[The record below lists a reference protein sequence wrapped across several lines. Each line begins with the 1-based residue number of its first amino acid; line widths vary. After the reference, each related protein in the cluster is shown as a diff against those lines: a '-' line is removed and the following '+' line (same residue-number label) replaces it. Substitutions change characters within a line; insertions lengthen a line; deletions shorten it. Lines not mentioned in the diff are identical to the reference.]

1 MNYSILEALLIPEI
15 ATEAD
20 DITKQVNAAMGGKK
34 SKTEKLTNDQR
45 EEDLTKVDNIFDDI
59 SADDNNPQDNPVN
72 TNDNQ
77 PAPQNADQSEEAP
90 ADADPNNDQNPNP
103 EDPNVMNDNPDGPL
117 DTTDTSG
124 ELGGDENL
132 PQGDGTDD
140 MGDGAPG
147 ADGMPGDPN
156 TSDPSM
162 GDDPSMG
169 EDEPGMS
176 PEDQSIFSDKNTLK
190 KNMIYFF
197 NIIRYN
203 ISNLEASLGATEDQE
218 ALRVCNS
225 VIHNLYGL
233 KDVLYKTLTE
243 EMESTPYE
251 TLVAKYVTAKRIY
264 DLSCD
269 MLEEHFSNNPNKK
282 IKMRRFKNKR

>member
-77 PAPQNADQSEEAP
+77 PAPQNADQPEEAP
-90 ADADPNNDQNPNP
+90 VDNTAAQNPNP
-103 EDPNVMNDNPDGPL
+103 DDPNAMTDNPDGPL

-124 ELGGDENL
+124 ELGGDENT

-140 MGDGAPG
+140 MSGGAPG

-156 TSDPSM
+156 ASDPSM
-162 GDDPSMG
+162 GDDSGMG
-169 EDEPGMS
+169 EDDPGMS
-176 PEDQSIFSDKNTLK
+176 PEDQSVFSDKNTLK

-203 ISNLEASLGATEDQE
+203 ISNLEASLGSTEDQE

-225 VIHNLYGL
+225 VIHNLYAL

-282 IKMRRFKNKR
+282 IRIRRFKNKR

>member
-1 MNYSILEALLIPEI
+1 MNFGILEALLIPEI

-77 PAPQNADQSEEAP
+77 PAPQNADQGEEAP
-90 ADADPNNDQNPNP
+90 VDADPNTAQNDQNP
-103 EDPNVMNDNPDGPL
+103 NPDGPL

-124 ELGGDENL
+124 ELGEDENA

-140 MGDGAPG
+140 MSGGAPG

-156 TSDPSM
+156 ASDPSM
-162 GDDPSMG
+162 GDDSGMG
-169 EDEPGMS
+169 EDDPGMS

-203 ISNLEASLGATEDQE
+203 ISNLEASLGSTEDQE

-225 VIHNLYGL
+225 VIHNLYAL

-282 IKMRRFKNKR
+282 IRIRRFKNKR

>member
-1 MNYSILEALLIPEI
+1 MNFGILEALLIPEI

-59 SADDNNPQDNPVN
+59 SKDDDNPQDNPVN
-72 TNDNQ
+72 TDDDQ
-77 PAPQNADQSEEAP
+77 PAPQNEDAP
-90 ADADPNNDQNPNP
+90 TDSNDDQNSNP
-103 EDPNVMNDNPDGPL
+103 DDPNVMNDNPDSPL

-124 ELGGDENL
+124 ELGGDENP
-132 PQGDGTDD
+132 PQDDGSDIN
-140 MGDGAPG
+140 ASN
-147 ADGMPGDPN
+147 ADGMPEDPN
-156 TSDPSM
+156 AS
-162 GDDPSMG
+162 DPSMG
-169 EDEPGMS
+169 EDSGMSDDESGMS
-176 PEDQSIFSDKNTLK
+176 PEDQSVFSDKNNLK

-225 VIHNLYGL
+225 VIHNLYNL
-233 KDVLYKTLTE
+233 KDILYKILTE

-282 IKMRRFKNKR
+282 VRIRRFKNK

>member
-1 MNYSILEALLIPEI
+1 MNYGILEALLIPEI

-59 SADDNNPQDNPVN
+59 SKDDDNPQDNPVN
-72 TNDNQ
+72 TDNDDQ
-77 PAPQNADQSEEAP
+77 TAPQNEDAP
-90 ADADPNNDQNPNP
+90 ADSDDDQNPNSD
-103 EDPNVMNDNPDGPL
+103 EPL

-124 ELGGDENL
+124 ELGGDENI
-132 PQGDGTDD
+132 PQGDGSDTN
-140 MGDGAPG
+140 ASN
-147 ADGMPGDPN
+147 ADGMPEDPN
-156 TSDPSM
+156 ASDPSM
-162 GDDPSMG
+162 GDDSGMG
-169 EDEPGMS
+169 DDESGMS
-176 PEDQSIFSDKNTLK
+176 PEDQSVFSDKNTLK

-225 VIHNLYGL
+225 VIHNLYNL
-233 KDVLYKTLTE
+233 KDILYKTLTE

-282 IKMRRFKNKR
+282 VRIRRFKNK

>member
-1 MNYSILEALLIPEI
+1 MNYGILEALLIPEI

-20 DITKQVNAAMGGKK
+20 DITKQVNTAMGGKK

-59 SADDNNPQDNPVN
+59 SKDDDNPQDNPVN
-72 TNDNQ
+72 TDDDQ
-77 PAPQNADQSEEAP
+77 PAPQNEDAPTDSNDDQNSNP
-90 ADADPNNDQNPNP
+90 DDPNA
-103 EDPNVMNDNPDGPL
+103 MNDNPDSPL

-124 ELGGDENL
+124 ELGGDENP
-132 PQGDGTDD
+132 PQDDGSDIN
-140 MGDGAPG
+140 ASN
-147 ADGMPGDPN
+147 ADGMPEDPN
-156 TSDPSM
+156 ASDPSM
-162 GDDPSMG
+162 GDDSGMSD
-169 EDEPGMS
+169 DESGMS
-176 PEDQSIFSDKNTLK
+176 PEDQSVFSDKNTLK

-225 VIHNLYGL
+225 VIHNLYNL
-233 KDVLYKTLTE
+233 KDILYKTLTE

-282 IKMRRFKNKR
+282 VRIRRFKNK

>member
-1 MNYSILEALLIPEI
+1 MNFGILEALLIPEI

-59 SADDNNPQDNPVN
+59 SKDDDNPQDNPVN
-72 TNDNQ
+72 TDNANDN
-77 PAPQNADQSEEAP
+77 D
-90 ADADPNNDQNPNP
+90 DQNPNP
-103 EDPNVMNDNPDGPL
+103 DEPL
-117 DTTDTSG
+117 DTTNTSG
-124 ELGGDENL
+124 ELGGDENI
-132 PQGDGTDD
+132 PQGDGSDVN
-140 MGDGAPG
+140 ASN
-147 ADGMPGDPN
+147 ADGMPKDPN
-156 TSDPSM
+156 ASDPSM
-162 GDDPSMG
+162 DDDSDMSD
-169 EDEPGMS
+169 DESSMS
-176 PEDQSIFSDKNTLK
+176 PEDQSVFSDKNTLK

-225 VIHNLYGL
+225 VIHNLYNL
-233 KDVLYKTLTE
+233 KDILYKTLTE

-282 IKMRRFKNKR
+282 VRIRRFKNK

>member
-1 MNYSILEALLIPEI
+1 MNFGILEALLIPEI

-59 SADDNNPQDNPVN
+59 SKNDDNPQDNPVN
-72 TNDNQ
+72 TDNANDNDDQ
-77 PAPQNADQSEEAP
+77 TAPQNEDAP
-90 ADADPNNDQNPNP
+90 TNSNDDQNPNP
-103 EDPNVMNDNPDGPL
+103 DEPL

-124 ELGGDENL
+124 ELGGDENI
-132 PQGDGTDD
+132 PQDDGSDNI
-140 MGDGAPG
+140 GSN
-147 ADGMPGDPN
+147 ADGMPGNPN

-162 GDDPSMG
+162 GDDSGMG
-169 EDEPGMS
+169 DDESGMS
-176 PEDQSIFSDKNTLK
+176 PEDQSVFSDKNTLK

-225 VIHNLYGL
+225 VIHNLYNL
-233 KDVLYKTLTE
+233 KDILYKTLTE

-282 IKMRRFKNKR
+282 VRIRRFKNK

>member
-45 EEDLTKVDNIFDDI
+45 EEDLTKVNNIFDDI

-77 PAPQNADQSEEAP
+77 PAPQNADQGEEAP
-90 ADADPNNDQNPNP
+90 VDTDSSNDQNPNSD
-103 EDPNVMNDNPDGPL
+103 DPNAMNDNPDGPL

-124 ELGGDENL
+124 ELGGDENA
-132 PQGDGTDD
+132 PQGDGSDD
-140 MGDGAPG
+140 MNGGAPG
-147 ADGMPGDPN
+147 ADDMPGDPN
-156 TSDPSM
+156 ASDPSM
-162 GDDPSMG
+162 GDDSGMG
-169 EDEPGMS
+169 EDDPGMS

-282 IKMRRFKNKR
+282 IRIRRFKNK

>member
-1 MNYSILEALLIPEI
+1 MNYRILEALLIPEI

-59 SADDNNPQDNPVN
+59 SKDDDNPQDNPVN
-72 TNDNQ
+72 TDDDQ
-77 PAPQNADQSEEAP
+77 PAPQNEDAP
-90 ADADPNNDQNPNP
+90 TDSNDDQNPNP
-103 EDPNVMNDNPDGPL
+103 DEPL

-124 ELGGDENL
+124 ELGGDENI
-132 PQGDGTDD
+132 PQGDGSD
-140 MGDGAPG
+140 ANASN
-147 ADGMPGDPN
+147 ADGMPEDPN
-156 TSDPSM
+156 ASDPSM
-162 GDDPSMG
+162 GDDSDMG
-169 EDEPGMS
+169 DDESGMS
-176 PEDQSIFSDKNTLK
+176 PEDQSVFSDKNTLK

-225 VIHNLYGL
+225 VIHNLYNL
-233 KDVLYKTLTE
+233 KDILYKTLTE

-282 IKMRRFKNKR
+282 VRIRRFKNK

>member
-1 MNYSILEALLIPEI
+1 MNYGILEALLIPEI

-59 SADDNNPQDNPVN
+59 SKDDDNPQDNPSN
-72 TNDNQ
+72 TDNANDNDDQ
-77 PAPQNADQSEEAP
+77 TAPQNEDAP
-90 ADADPNNDQNPNP
+90 TNSNDDQNPNP
-103 EDPNVMNDNPDGPL
+103 DEPL

-124 ELGGDENL
+124 ELGGDENI
-132 PQGDGTDD
+132 PQDDGSDNI
-140 MGDGAPG
+140 GSN
-147 ADGMPGDPN
+147 ADGMPGNPN

-162 GDDPSMG
+162 GDDSGMG
-169 EDEPGMS
+169 DDESGMS
-176 PEDQSIFSDKNTLK
+176 PEDQSVFSDKNTLK

-218 ALRVCNS
+218 ALRACNS
-225 VIHNLYGL
+225 VIHNLYNL
-233 KDVLYKTLTE
+233 KDILYKTLTE

-282 IKMRRFKNKR
+282 VRIRRFKNK

>member
-1 MNYSILEALLIPEI
+1 MNYGILEALLIPEI

-59 SADDNNPQDNPVN
+59 SKDDDNPQDNPVN
-72 TNDNQ
+72 TDDNQ
-77 PAPQNADQSEEAP
+77 PAPQNEDAP
-90 ADADPNNDQNPNP
+90 TDSDNDQNSNLD
-103 EDPNVMNDNPDGPL
+103 DPNVMNDNPDSPL

-124 ELGGDENL
+124 ELGGDENP
-132 PQGDGTDD
+132 PQDDGSDIN
-140 MGDGAPG
+140 ASN
-147 ADGMPGDPN
+147 ADGMPEDPN
-156 TSDPSM
+156 AS
-162 GDDPSMG
+162 DPSMG
-169 EDEPGMS
+169 EDSGMSDDESGMS
-176 PEDQSIFSDKNTLK
+176 PEDQSVFSDKNNLK

-225 VIHNLYGL
+225 VIHNLYNL
-233 KDVLYKTLTE
+233 KDILYKILTE

-282 IKMRRFKNKR
+282 VRIRRFKNK

>member
-1 MNYSILEALLIPEI
+1 MNFGILEALLIPEI

-59 SADDNNPQDNPVN
+59 SKDDDNPQDNPVN
-72 TNDNQ
+72 TDNVNDNDDQ
-77 PAPQNADQSEEAP
+77 TAPQNEDAP
-90 ADADPNNDQNPNP
+90 ADSDDDQNPNSD
-103 EDPNVMNDNPDGPL
+103 EPL

-124 ELGGDENL
+124 ELGGDENI
-132 PQGDGTDD
+132 PQGDGSD
-140 MGDGAPG
+140 ANASN
-147 ADGMPGDPN
+147 ADGMPEDPN
-156 TSDPSM
+156 ASDPSM
-162 GDDPSMG
+162 GDDSGMG
-169 EDEPGMS
+169 DDESGMS
-176 PEDQSIFSDKNTLK
+176 PEDQSVFSDKNTLK

-225 VIHNLYGL
+225 VIHNLYNL
-233 KDVLYKTLTE
+233 KDILYKTLTE

-282 IKMRRFKNKR
+282 VRIRRFKNK

>member
-1 MNYSILEALLIPEI
+1 MNFGILEALLIPEI

-77 PAPQNADQSEEAP
+77 PASQNADQGEEAP
-90 ADADPNNDQNPNP
+90 VDTDPNATQNDQNP
-103 EDPNVMNDNPDGPL
+103 NPDGPL

-124 ELGGDENL
+124 ELGGDENT

-140 MGDGAPG
+140 MSGGAPG

-156 TSDPSM
+156 ASDPSM
-162 GDDPSMG
+162 GDDSGMG
-169 EDEPGMS
+169 EDDPGMS

-203 ISNLEASLGATEDQE
+203 ISNLEASLGSTENQE

-225 VIHNLYGL
+225 VIHNLYAL

-282 IKMRRFKNKR
+282 IRIRRFKNKR